1 MGQVLLWTI
10 LTEIAGLG
18 KRVRRPQH
26 KKCGP
31 VGPRI
36 HLDPLFVV
44 GEPFPCHVKPLVAT
58 FVLLTVIVCCIVH
71 VAHLLV
77 SCRNFFYCVRSS
89 RVTPPDSGELSLP
102 YGET

>member
-1 MGQVLLWTI
+1 
-10 LTEIAGLG
+10 
-18 KRVRRPQH
+18 
-26 KKCGP
+26 
-31 VGPRI
+31 
-36 HLDPLFVV
+36 
-44 GEPFPCHVKPLVAT
+44 
-58 FVLLTVIVCCIVH
+58 VIVCCIVH